1 MPAGPRTPRSDDD
14 VLSVA
19 FRSLSS
25 LLSQFHTFTGSP
37 AEVGGVLMSGP
48 FSKYLETVE
57 KSLRS
62 EHRKLLRGS
71 LYLTIQDWYMD
82 GIEPQ
87 EAAVRIRNAVDG
99 YSPTTAITSDLIR
112 RLGSQQRPNWP
123 SLD

>member
-1 MPAGPRTPRSDDD
+1 
-14 VLSVA
+14 
-19 FRSLSS
+19 
-25 LLSQFHTFTGSP
+25 
-37 AEVGGVLMSGP
+37 MSGP
-48 FSKYLETVE
+48 FSKYLEAVE

-71 LYLTIQDWYMD
+71 LYLTILDWYTD